1 MGLSA
6 SQARLLSLTSRLSD
20 LEFQAQSISNCK
32 IRLADASAQASE
44 DYENALNKQK
54 ITVTSNGSTYIDASA
69 YNLTTYGAV
78 STVDKQRYLVD
89 AENRVLVGDSVGKG
103 FDNSQNTKIT
113 VMNADGTSPQA
124 QTSALELQTAYKSV
138 DAYLKA
144 KLGYSTEAE
153 AATAKLTYDAGKV
166 TYYTN
171 CYNGKEAFL
180 NSQGY
185 TSNSKNTDSSLKY
198 DSGAVP
204 YYSNVFDKIKSNGYN
219 APGDSNMKD
228 SAWLYTQL
236 NSGNIFL
243 EEQTNNDANNDGVKD
258 WEKVSYSSGD
268 ATLKTDSDDTETA
281 KAEAEYNKVMAQ
293 IEAKDKRFDLQL
305 KQIDTE
311 HQAIQT
317 EMDSVKKVIDKNIE
331 RSFKIFDA

>member
-1 MGLSA
+1 MGMSA

-44 DYENALNKQK
+44 DYENALNKEK

-89 AENRVLVGDSVGKG
+89 AENRILVGDSVGKG

-113 VMNADGTSPQA
+113 IDGA
-124 QTSALELQTAYKSV
+124 QTSASELQSTYKSV
-138 DAYLKA
+138 DAFLKA

-153 AATAKLTYDAGKV
+153 AASAKLTYDAGKV
-166 TYYTN
+166 TYYTD
-171 CYNGKEAFL
+171 CYNGKEAFF

-185 TSNSKNTDSSLKY
+185 TANSNNNDSSLKY
-198 DSGAVP
+198 DSGAIP

-219 APGDSNMKD
+219 APGDANMKD

-236 NSGNIFL
+236 STGNIFL

-305 KQIDTE
+305 KEIDTE